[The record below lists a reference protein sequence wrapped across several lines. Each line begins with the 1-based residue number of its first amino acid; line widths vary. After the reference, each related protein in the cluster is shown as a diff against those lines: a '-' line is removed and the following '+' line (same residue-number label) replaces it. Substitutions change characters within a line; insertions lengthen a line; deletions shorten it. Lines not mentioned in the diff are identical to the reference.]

1 MLSLLHL
8 IDHFLYF
15 YEYLYIQ
22 KLVLSSYKKNGERN
36 TTCILKAQ
44 FSHSM
49 LFSLLKTKY
58 LKHLYPFFNLDNMP
72 SKT

>member
-8 IDHFLYF
+8 IDHFFYF

-36 TTCILKAQ
+36 TSCILKAQ
-44 FSHSM
+44 FPYSM
-49 LFSLLKTKY
+49 LFSFLKTKY
-58 LKHLYPFFNLDNMP
+58 LKHLYPFFNLDIMLF
-72 SKT
+72 KT